1 MSLNEKTAAGSALLI
16 TTIMVQSYNAYP
28 TPDLPLPLLVLC
40 FILWVVVVVDDD
52 VLLLLLFCCCFCFS
66 RDFSLTTHL
75 LLVRMRQTL
84 NGQIR
89 LPEVD
94 GKRCTHDKTSQKTEL
109 LREKRNSRPDC
120 LLACV
125 CISSLCGGIPRTQ
138 KARSPPLRIR
148 LCQTER
154 FLCFYAVVSQC
165 WLSSPSV
172 SVCVCG
178 GGGGVTVCACVY
190 TCVHVCVTL
199 SACVRVGVTVC
210 VRAACMRL
218 NCVCV

>member
-1 MSLNEKTAAGSALLI
+1 MGCC
-16 TTIMVQSYNAYP
+16 
-28 TPDLPLPLLVLC
+28 C
-40 FILWVVVVVDDD
+40 FVDD

-172 SVCVCG
+172 SVCVCVWG
-178 GGGGVTVCACVY
+178 GGLLCVRAFTRVCMCASLCPRACVWVSLY
-190 TCVHVCVTL
+190 
-199 SACVRVGVTVC
+199 VC
-210 VRAACMRL
+210 VRRAC
-218 NCVCV
+218 V